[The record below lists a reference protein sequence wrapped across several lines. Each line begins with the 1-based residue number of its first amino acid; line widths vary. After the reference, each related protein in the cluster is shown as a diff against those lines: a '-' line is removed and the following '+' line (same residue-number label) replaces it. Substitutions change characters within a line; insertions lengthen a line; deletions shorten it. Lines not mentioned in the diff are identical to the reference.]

1 MTNVRKEK
9 TQKLVL
15 GAIFT
20 ALVVILQLMGSFIRF
35 GTFSISLVLIPIVIG
50 AATCGVAIGTW
61 LGFVFGFAVL
71 VSGDAAPFLAIN
83 VPATI
88 GIVLVKGAACGLA
101 ASLVY
106 KVLEKYNQIIA
117 VIVAAITCAVV
128 NTGIFLLGC
137 YIFFFDTLQ
146 LWSTTSGMK
155 FDNTFQYMILGLV
168 GGNFIFE
175 LISNIILSPVVVR
188 ILKFNKKTKN

>member
-1 MTNVRKEK
+1 MTNVRKEN

-50 AATCGVAIGTW
+50 AATCGVGIGTW
-61 LGFVFGFAVL
+61 LGFAFGVAVL
-71 VSGDAAPFLAIN
+71 ISGDAALFLAIS
-83 VPATI
+83 VPGTI
-88 GIVLVKGAACGLA
+88 VTVLLKGAACGLA

-106 KVLEKYNQIIA
+106 KALERFNQIVA

-128 NTGIFLLGC
+128 NTGVFLLGC
-137 YIFFFDTLQ
+137 YIFFFDTVS
-146 LWSTTSGMK
+146 LWAVSSGMK
-155 FDNTFQYMILGLV
+155 YENTFQYMILGLV

-175 LISNIILSPVVVR
+175 LITNIILSPVVVR